1 MKRMNGDR
9 WLASA
14 VLLPLAITL
23 AIGACSDDAGG
34 PEDAGHERYDA
45 IAQDILEDGGEPGD
59 DGAGEGEDGGF
70 EEAGGED
77 GTAPE
82 DIRTLLARV
91 PGLDVIDAGGAGS
104 VRFFELRYEQPVD
117 QAEPGGATFGQSM
130 TLAFVAADAPTVLMT
145 EGYANMWGF
154 ERAEP
159 ALLLDA
165 NQLVVEHRFFGLS
178 VPDPPDWT
186 KLDIEQAAGDHHRI
200 VEALRPILTGPWVST
215 GYSKGGMTAVYH
227 RRFHPDDVVGTV
239 AYVAPIS
246 FGAPDARYLAFVDA
260 AGEPDCRARLAAV
273 QREALLRGDALRAR
287 LDPWRFTRLGG
298 VERAFESVVLEV
310 PFTFW
315 QYAGTTYCG
324 SVPVV
329 PGASD
334 DALFSFIDRFVGFDS
349 AGDADMDWFAPYYY
363 QAREQLGFPDVD
375 RESLA
380 DLLRTGAPSL
390 EEGVLPAGAPVPAYD
405 PAPMADIARWVAE
418 DGARLIFVYGQ
429 WDPWT
434 AGAFETGAAVDSFRF
449 VVAGGTHSSQ
459 LGDLPAAEQAVAHE
473 ALERWTGVHVRALPK
488 ASIPAPRLPRHP
500 VF

>member
-1 MKRMNGDR
+1 MSGDR
-9 WLASA
+9 QPTCAWVWGTAILLAA
-14 VLLPLAITL
+14 
-23 AIGACSDDAGG
+23 GACSDDPGEPA
-34 PEDAGHERYDA
+34 DAADERYDG
-45 IAQDILEDGGEPGD
+45 ILEDGSD
-59 DGAGEGEDGGF
+59 DGDEPLDDGTGEGEDVGF
-70 EEAGGED
+70 EEGGGDD
-77 GTAPE
+77 GGPPE
-82 DIRTLLARV
+82 DIRTLLGRV

-104 VRFFELRYEQPVD
+104 VRFFDLRYDQPVD
-117 QAEPGGATFGQSM
+117 HAEPGRATFGQAM
-130 TLAFVAADAPTVLMT
+130 TLTFVSTEASTVLMT

-154 ERAEP
+154 ERAEL

-165 NQLVVEHRFFGLS
+165 NQLVVEHRFFGAS
-178 VPDPPDWT
+178 RPEPPDWT

-246 FGAPDARYLAFVDA
+246 FGAPDARYLDFVDA

-273 QREALLRGDALRAR
+273 QREALVRGDALRAR
-287 LDPWRFTRLGG
+287 LDPWSFARLGG

-315 QYAGTTYCG
+315 QYAGYTYCG
-324 SVPVV
+324 TVPVV

-334 DALFSFIDRFVGFDS
+334 DALFSFIDRIVGFDS
-349 AGDADMDWFAPYYY
+349 AGDAEMDWFAPYYY
-363 QAREQLGFPDVD
+363 QAWEQLGFPDVD
-375 RESLA
+375 HTSLA

-405 PAPMADIARWVAE
+405 PAAMIGVARWVAE

-434 AGAFETGAAVDSFRF
+434 AGAFDVGAAVDSYRF
-449 VVAGGTHSSQ
+449 VAAGGTHSSQ
-459 LGDLPAAEQAVAHE
+459 LADLAAADQAVAHD
-473 ALERWTGVHVRALPK
+473 ALERWTGVHVRSLPK
-488 ASIPAPRLPRHP
+488 SAVPPPRLPRHP